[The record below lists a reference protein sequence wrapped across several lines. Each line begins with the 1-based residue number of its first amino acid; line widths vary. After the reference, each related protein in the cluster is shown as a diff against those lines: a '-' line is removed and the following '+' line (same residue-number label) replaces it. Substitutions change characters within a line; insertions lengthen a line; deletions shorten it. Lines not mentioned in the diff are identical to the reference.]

1 MVSSGARELVNV
13 AASCQHFAT
22 TNQGGGM
29 GKVWLEG
36 LALLVVFLSYNQ
48 TAAAA
53 PTDGTPKPHWQID
66 GTPGVCLLTRTIPGT
81 SPALFAIRTVPG
93 SDRYRFVFAG
103 DQVLETSLASKR
115 RAEVVFG
122 DGQPSINAWST
133 GIRLSTYPFAIQA
146 ELEDGTLI
154 RRLGQA
160 VSVGITVEN
169 KTVGLAGLGGAKKA
183 AEALNTCIT
192 EQLVQWGADPAQFA
206 PNGMQPVPLRKRD
219 DWLSAEQLAKM
230 DIKHDVRPMHAEYY
244 LAVSVDGKVDGCT
257 RINPDSGKDD
267 ADRWICP
274 ALVSQRLFEPAHDS
288 AGKAVRGAA
297 SFMFDIV
304 TSAQ

>member
-1 MVSSGARELVNV
+1 
-13 AASCQHFAT
+13 
-22 TNQGGGM
+22 M
-29 GKVWLEG
+29 GKIWLEG
-36 LALLVVFLSYNQ
+36 LALLTVVFSYNQ

-53 PTDGTPKPHWQID
+53 VTDGTSKLPWQID

-93 SDRYRFVFAG
+93 SDRYRFIFAG
-103 DQVLETSLASKR
+103 EQILKTSLASNK
-115 RAEVVFG
+115 RAEIVFD
-122 DGQPSINAWST
+122 DGKPSIDAWSS
-133 GIRLSTYPFAIQA
+133 GIRLSPYPYAVQA
-146 ELEDGTLI
+146 EFEDGTVI

-160 VSVGITVEN
+160 ASVGIKIEKN
-169 KTVGLAGLGGAKKA
+169 NVGLAVLEGAGKA
-183 AEALNTCIT
+183 AEALNSCIT

-206 PNGMQPVPLRKRD
+206 PNGMPPAPLRRRD

-230 DIKHDVRPMHAEYY
+230 EIKHDRSAMHAEYY
-244 LAVSVDGKVDGCT
+244 LSISVDGKVDGCT

-274 ALVSQRLFEPAHDS
+274 ALVSQHLFEPAHDS
-288 AGKAVRGAA
+288 AGKAVRGVV

-304 TSAQ
+304 TAAR